1 MYLLHFLSIPHSL
14 PPTSTGNHSD
24 ILKSIFYG
32 ERALLVPLSSAL
44 GMVALC
50 FSHASTSRSSLCR
63 HLLCL
68 FEVIMYPPCPGR
80 DLDSCE
86 FGARSLQLLVLA
98 LQVTVSPTILY
109 SISCVPAS
117 SHSRL
122 LLAHTASSCKLGK
135 GAPDSQ
141 TEPCME
147 GVQPGEWGTSYLP
160 PPPHHNLHKL
170 RRLSFPNSFQTS
182 FVPLEKPSSRTPSED
197 YPKARFPFSP
207 FNKVTMWLNLRGSF
221 CSHFIGPQEILALL
235 ITLSLK

>member
-14 PPTSTGNHSD
+14 PPISTGNHSD
-24 ILKSIFYG
+24 ILESILYG

-44 GMVALC
+44 GVVALC
-50 FSHASTSRSSLCR
+50 LSHASTRRSSLCR

-86 FGARSLQLLVLA
+86 FGARGLQLLVLA

-147 GVQPGEWGTSYLP
+147 GVRPGEWGTSYLP
-160 PPPHHNLHKL
+160 HTPTTTSTSSEDCHSPSVFKQALSLLKNPPPGHPPKTTPKL
-170 RRLSFPNSFQTS
+170 GS
-182 FVPLEKPSSRTPSED
+182 PSHPSI
-197 YPKARFPFSP
+197 RSP
-207 FNKVTMWLNLRGSF
+207 RG
-221 CSHFIGPQEILALL
+221 
-235 ITLSLK
+235 